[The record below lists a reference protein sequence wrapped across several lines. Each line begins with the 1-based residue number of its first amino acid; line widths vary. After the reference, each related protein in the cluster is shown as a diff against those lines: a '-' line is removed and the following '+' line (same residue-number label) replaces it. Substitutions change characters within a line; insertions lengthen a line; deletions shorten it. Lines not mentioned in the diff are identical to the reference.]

1 MADEVAKECENMP
14 SAGLFLAV
22 ICHIYKRDV
31 SCQDAKSAICRPLC
45 GRTLERG
52 MGESSRFT
60 HNPFWLRSLKV
71 SFCACSSFGS
81 FGSSCRLRGAG
92 GYGLR
97 GALHHGKL
105 HRRLFAGSVQRLFHH
120 IAQGFRH
127 AVSNVGILLCDGV
140 PSSLIAFA
148 ML

>member
-1 MADEVAKECENMP
+1 MGEMSHVKTRNLPYIGQIC
-14 SAGLFLAV
+14 SQYAGGHEKGV
-22 ICHIYKRDV
+22 
-31 SCQDAKSAICRPLC
+31 
-45 GRTLERG
+45 
-52 MGESSRFT
+52 MGESLRFT

-81 FGSSCRLRGAG
+81 FGPSCRLRGAG

-97 GALHHGKL
+97 GALYHGKL
-105 HRRLFAGSVQRLFHH
+105 HRRLFAGSAQRLFHH
-120 IAQGFRH
+120 IAQGFRY

>member
-1 MADEVAKECENMP
+1 MLALLSAPLALLAALVVIVIVVA
-14 SAGLFLAV
+14 V
-22 ICHIYKRDV
+22 
-31 SCQDAKSAICRPLC
+31 
-45 GRTLERG
+45 
-52 MGESSRFT
+52 
-60 HNPFWLRSLKV
+60 
-71 SFCACSSFGS
+71 
-81 FGSSCRLRGAG
+81 RGAG

-127 AVSNVGILLCDGV
+127 AVSDVGILLCDGD

>member
-1 MADEVAKECENMP
+1 MLALL
-14 SAGLFLAV
+14 SAPLALL
-22 ICHIYKRDV
+22 
-31 SCQDAKSAICRPLC
+31 AAF
-45 GRTLERG
+45 
-52 MGESSRFT
+52 GE
-60 HNPFWLRSLKV
+60 L
-71 SFCACSSFGS
+71 
-81 FGSSCRLRGAG
+81 G